1 MRWLSKSILHDF
13 LSMSTVECC
22 VKENHDFGY
31 QIWKGINGIFTAN
44 DTKNAHQH
52 MFSVILSN
60 VYSCNMIKLVVPHSI
75 NINKMLMNM
84 IIELINVYINSK

>member
-31 QIWKGINGIFTAN
+31 QILKGIMMVLQITFFREGKPGASSTAC
-44 DTKNAHQH
+44 TLT
-52 MFSVILSN
+52 SVLNILLYTLTVSLP
-60 VYSCNMIKLVVPHSI
+60 SFL
-75 NINKMLMNM
+75 L
-84 IIELINVYINSK
+84 